1 MDAATDA
8 VERRKIM
15 WEDQYQ
21 VFRRYGDGEYDLRA
35 SDMTIDDAVLFIK
48 TIFQESF
55 QEDTLR
61 FEIRRQ
67 PMDYGKCLE
76 RREDE

>member
-1 MDAATDA
+1 
-8 VERRKIM
+8 M

-21 VFRRYGDGEYDLRA
+21 VFRRYGDGNYDLRA

-48 TIFQESF
+48 AVFEESYN
-55 QEDTLR
+55 DPDLR

-67 PMDYGKCLE
+67 PK
-76 RREDE
+76 EDNDAE